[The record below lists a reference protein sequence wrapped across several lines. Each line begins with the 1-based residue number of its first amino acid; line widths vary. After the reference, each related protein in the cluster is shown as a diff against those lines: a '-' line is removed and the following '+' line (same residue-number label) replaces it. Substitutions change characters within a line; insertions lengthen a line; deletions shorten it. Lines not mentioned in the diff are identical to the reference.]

1 MVTNS
6 IKATGYMYLSSNTGT
21 QVQNKNQ
28 TDFAN
33 VMEKAGEAKQ
43 NETNKNNSV
52 QNTSS
57 ASKTDSKT
65 ETDQKLSKEEP
76 KSDKT
81 LSSQTK
87 ETQNTETSETQK
99 PEDEKMSADMEKPVD
114 DSMDAEDFTKAAENL
129 VNFQLMDNTAEQVPD
144 DVVNELLN
152 NLSNDFAKD
161 EPLNNVTKQVFDNV
175 AEKLQVSIEDIQTSM
190 KNLNMTVS
198 DLEEPQ
204 NLLKLIVDVKELKG
218 PEELL
223 TIPQLAD
230 TLKDLKTNLKDIFN
244 EQTEE
249 TSEYKPVMKQEEVS
263 VDAKISLAMEENS
276 RENSGGED
284 KHSDFAGKSSHMQM
298 FQNSNVNS
306 TFFVQQADGIQDKI
320 QELMAERVDAE
331 TSENI
336 VKQVIEQVK
345 LNIKTDVTSVQ
356 MQLYPE
362 HLGKVAIQVVSKN
375 GVLTAQIAAE
385 NEGAKAAL
393 ESQLSA
399 LKESFDNQGLKVES
413 VEVMVSSRG
422 FDQNADTNEDA
433 SNNQKQGKRVR
444 RNLLDE
450 LEGADED
457 LQEEEDLKTTL
468 GNTVSYTA

>member
-43 NETNKNNSV
+43 NNSV

-65 ETDQKLSKEEP
+65 EANQKLSKEEP
-76 KSDKT
+76 KSEKN

-87 ETQNTETSETQK
+87 KTQNTETSETRK
-99 PEDEKMSADMEKPVD
+99 PEDGKVSADMEKPVD

-129 VNFQLMDNTAEQVPD
+129 VNFQLMDNATEQVPD
-144 DVVNELLN
+144 DVANELLN
-152 NLSNDFAKD
+152 NLSTEFSAD
-161 EPLNNVTKQVFDNV
+161 ELLDNVTKQVFDNM
-175 AEKLQVSIEDIQTSM
+175 AEKLQVSVEDIQASM
-190 KNLNMTVS
+190 KNLNMTVG

-223 TIPQLAD
+223 TIPQLVD

-244 EQTEE
+244 QQTEE
-249 TSEYKPVMKQEEVS
+249 TSEYKPVMKQEDVS
-263 VDAKISLAMEENS
+263 IDTKISLAMEENS
-276 RENSGGED
+276 RETSGGED
-284 KHSDFAGKSSHMQM
+284 KHSDFEGKSPYTQM
-298 FQNSNVNS
+298 FQNNNVNS
-306 TFFVQQADGIQDKI
+306 TFFAQQADGIQDRI
-320 QELMAERVDAE
+320 QELVAERVDAE
-331 TSENI
+331 TSESI

-393 ESQLSA
+393 ESQLNA

-422 FDQNADTNEDA
+422 FDQNTDTNGDS
-433 SNNQKQGKRVR
+433 SNSQKQGKRVR